1 MVYLQIFLQLH
12 KSYGNI
18 HSWFILICWGKIKV
32 PKKAKEFDFE
42 KSLTELEKLVEVMED
57 GDLSLEDS
65 LKQFERSIAL
75 TRACHQALSDAEQKV
90 KILMKDQDNK
100 DELVDFEPE
109 DDQS

>member
-1 MVYLQIFLQLH
+1 MPR
-12 KSYGNI
+12 K
-18 HSWFILICWGKIKV
+18 
-32 PKKAKEFDFE
+32 PKEFDFE
-42 KSLTELEKLVEVMED
+42 KSLKELENLVESMEE

-65 LKQFERSIAL
+65 LKNFERGIAL

-90 KILMKDQDNK
+90 KILMKDQNNK